1 MTRCDK
7 AEALRQSRCT
17 AIKQRHCGKAVVLQ
31 QSGRGITEEASMTEE
46 VYLGIDTSCYTTS
59 LFFMD
64 SEGHAAAEARRILKV
79 KPGGCGLQQSEML
92 YQHTRNLPELME
104 AAAQGRR
111 FSVRGIGVSARPRPR
126 EDSYMPAFLAGLGF
140 ARSLAA
146 LYGIPLWQISHQENH
161 LEAALWSANGPD
173 ADRFLF
179 LHASGGTTDL
189 LLAEKEN
196 SAYKLTEIGGSLD
209 LHAGQFVDRVGV
221 ALGLG
226 FPAGPA
232 LEQMAEQH
240 TEIIEIPVSV
250 RKTKASLS
258 GPCTWVLR
266 KIETSKKEAAD
277 LNRAD
282 SVNATEGNTATATP
296 FADPKQ
302 KAEATEAV
310 SAPNL
315 AAGVQ
320 WGLAETFVRMIRNGA
335 AEHHVKHAI
344 LAGGVCANRWIRN
357 HIVEKLAKRGIRV
370 WMPDNRYSG
379 DNASGCAAYARRQG
393 EHHG

>member
-1 MTRCDK
+1 M
-7 AEALRQSRCT
+7 
-17 AIKQRHCGKAVVLQ
+17 KQRYCGKADALL
-31 QSGRGITEEASMTEE
+31 RKKHSMTEE

-64 SEGHAAAEARRILKV
+64 REGHAAAETRRILKV

-104 AAAQGRR
+104 EAARGHS
-111 FSVRGIGVSARPRPR
+111 FTVRGIGVSARPRPR

-196 SAYKLTEIGGSLD
+196 AAYRLTEIGGSLD

-221 ALGLG
+221 AMGLD

-232 LEQMAEQH
+232 LEQLAEQH
-240 TEIIEIPVSV
+240 TEIPEIPVSV
-250 RKTKASLS
+250 HKTKVSLS

-266 KIETSKKEAAD
+266 AIEKAKPETEESPIAA
-277 LNRAD
+277 A
-282 SVNATEGNTATATP
+282 
-296 FADPKQ
+296 
-302 KAEATEAV
+302 
-310 SAPNL
+310 NL

-335 AEHHVKHAI
+335 AEHNVKHVI

-393 EHHG
+393 EGQR

>member
-1 MTRCDK
+1 
-7 AEALRQSRCT
+7 
-17 AIKQRHCGKAVVLQ
+17 
-31 QSGRGITEEASMTEE
+31 MTEE

-64 SEGHAAAEARRILKV
+64 REGHAAAETRRILKV

-104 AAAQGRR
+104 EAARGHR
-111 FSVRGIGVSARPRPR
+111 FIVRGIGVSARPRPR

-196 SAYKLTEIGGSLD
+196 AAYRLTEIGGSLD

-221 ALGLG
+221 ALGLD

-232 LEQMAEQH
+232 LEQLAEQH
-240 TEIIEIPVSV
+240 TEIPEIPVSV
-250 RKTKASLS
+250 HKTKVSLS

-266 KIETSKKEAAD
+266 AIEKAKPETEESPIAA
-277 LNRAD
+277 A
-282 SVNATEGNTATATP
+282 
-296 FADPKQ
+296 
-302 KAEATEAV
+302 
-310 SAPNL
+310 NL

-335 AEHHVKHAI
+335 AEHNVKHVI

-357 HIVEKLAKRGIRV
+357 HIVEKLAKRNIRV

-379 DNASGCAAYARRQG
+379 DNASGCAAYAQRQG
-393 EHHG
+393 EG

>member
-1 MTRCDK
+1 
-7 AEALRQSRCT
+7 
-17 AIKQRHCGKAVVLQ
+17 
-31 QSGRGITEEASMTEE
+31 MTEE

-64 SEGHAAAEARRILKV
+64 REGHAAAETRRILKV

-104 AAAQGRR
+104 EAARGHS
-111 FSVRGIGVSARPRPR
+111 FTVRGIGVSARPRPR

-196 SAYKLTEIGGSLD
+196 AAYRLTEIGGSLD

-232 LEQMAEQH
+232 LEQLAEQH
-240 TEIIEIPVSV
+240 TEIPEIPVSV
-250 RKTKASLS
+250 HKTKVSLS

-266 KIETSKKEAAD
+266 AIEKAKPETEESPIAA
-277 LNRAD
+277 A
-282 SVNATEGNTATATP
+282 
-296 FADPKQ
+296 
-302 KAEATEAV
+302 
-310 SAPNL
+310 NL

-335 AEHHVKHAI
+335 AEHHVKHVI

-357 HIVEKLAKRGIRV
+357 HIVEKLAKRGIQV

-379 DNASGCAAYARRQG
+379 DNASGCAAYAQRQG
-393 EHHG
+393 EGQH

>member
-1 MTRCDK
+1 M
-7 AEALRQSRCT
+7 
-17 AIKQRHCGKAVVLQ
+17 KQRYCGKADALL
-31 QSGRGITEEASMTEE
+31 RKKHSMTEE

-64 SEGHAAAEARRILKV
+64 REGQVAAEARRILKV

-104 AAAQGRR
+104 EAARGHS
-111 FSVRGIGVSARPRPR
+111 FTVRGIGVSARPRPR

-196 SAYKLTEIGGSLD
+196 AAYRLTEIGGSLD

-232 LEQMAEQH
+232 LEQLAEQH
-240 TEIIEIPVSV
+240 TEIPEIPVSV
-250 RKTKASLS
+250 HKTKVSLS

-266 KIETSKKEAAD
+266 AIEKAKPETEESPIAA
-277 LNRAD
+277 A
-282 SVNATEGNTATATP
+282 
-296 FADPKQ
+296 
-302 KAEATEAV
+302 
-310 SAPNL
+310 NL

-335 AEHHVKHAI
+335 AEHHVKHVI

-393 EHHG
+393 EGQR

>member
-1 MTRCDK
+1 M
-7 AEALRQSRCT
+7 
-17 AIKQRHCGKAVVLQ
+17 KQRYCGKADALL
-31 QSGRGITEEASMTEE
+31 RKKHSMTEE

-64 SEGHAAAEARRILKV
+64 REGQVAAEARRILKV

-104 AAAQGRR
+104 EAARGHS
-111 FSVRGIGVSARPRPR
+111 FTVRGIGVSARPRPR

-196 SAYKLTEIGGSLD
+196 AAYRLTEIGGSLD

-232 LEQMAEQH
+232 LEQLAEQH
-240 TEIIEIPVSV
+240 TEIPEIPVSV
-250 RKTKASLS
+250 HKTKVSLS

-266 KIETSKKEAAD
+266 AIGKAKPETEESPIAA
-277 LNRAD
+277 A
-282 SVNATEGNTATATP
+282 
-296 FADPKQ
+296 
-302 KAEATEAV
+302 
-310 SAPNL
+310 NL

-320 WGLAETFVRMIRNGA
+320 WGLVETFVRMIRNGA
-335 AEHHVKHAI
+335 AEHNVKHVI

-357 HIVEKLAKRGIRV
+357 HIVEKLAKRNIRV

>member
-1 MTRCDK
+1 
-7 AEALRQSRCT
+7 
-17 AIKQRHCGKAVVLQ
+17 
-31 QSGRGITEEASMTEE
+31 MTEE

-64 SEGHAAAEARRILKV
+64 REGHAAAETRRILKV

-104 AAAQGRR
+104 EAARGHS
-111 FSVRGIGVSARPRPR
+111 FTVRGIGVSARPRPR

-196 SAYKLTEIGGSLD
+196 AAYRLTEIGGSLD

-232 LEQMAEQH
+232 LEQLAEQH
-240 TEIIEIPVSV
+240 TEIPEIPVSV
-250 RKTKASLS
+250 HKTKVSLS

-266 KIETSKKEAAD
+266 AIGKAKPETEESPIAA
-277 LNRAD
+277 A
-282 SVNATEGNTATATP
+282 
-296 FADPKQ
+296 
-302 KAEATEAV
+302 
-310 SAPNL
+310 NL

-320 WGLAETFVRMIRNGA
+320 WGLVETFVRMIRNGA
-335 AEHHVKHAI
+335 AEHHVKHVI

-379 DNASGCAAYARRQG
+379 DNASGCAAYAQRQG
-393 EHHG
+393 EGQH

>member
-1 MTRCDK
+1 
-7 AEALRQSRCT
+7 
-17 AIKQRHCGKAVVLQ
+17 
-31 QSGRGITEEASMTEE
+31 MTEE

-64 SEGHAAAEARRILKV
+64 REGHAAAEARRILKV

-104 AAAQGRR
+104 EAAQGHS
-111 FSVRGIGVSARPRPR
+111 FTVRGIGVSARPRPR

-161 LEAALWSANGPD
+161 LEAAIWSANGPD

-189 LLAEKEN
+189 LLAEKED
-196 SAYKLTEIGGSLD
+196 SHYKLTEIGGSLD

-232 LEQMAEQH
+232 LEQLAEQH
-240 TEIIEIPVSV
+240 REIPEIPVSV
-250 RKTKASLS
+250 HKTKVSLS

-266 KIETSKKEAAD
+266 AIEKAKQQTEESQTAA
-277 LNRAD
+277 A
-282 SVNATEGNTATATP
+282 
-296 FADPKQ
+296 
-302 KAEATEAV
+302 
-310 SAPNL
+310 NL

-335 AEHHVKHAI
+335 AEHNVKNVI

-393 EHHG
+393 EGEN

>member
-1 MTRCDK
+1 M
-7 AEALRQSRCT
+7 AEA
-17 AIKQRHCGKAVVLQ
+17 
-31 QSGRGITEEASMTEE
+31 

-64 SEGHAAAEARRILKV
+64 RQGQPVAEVRRILKV

-104 AAAQGRR
+104 EAVREHN
-111 FSVRGIGVSARPRPR
+111 FSLLGIGVSSKPRSR
-126 EDSYMPAFLAGLGF
+126 EDSYMPAFLAGSGF
-140 ARSLAA
+140 ARSLSA
-146 LYGIPLWQISHQENH
+146 LYRIPLWQISHQENH
-161 LEAALWSANGPD
+161 LEAAVWSAKGPV

-189 LLAEKEN
+189 LLVEKSAKDIARIEREEADDAAKAEKIIVD
-196 SAYKLTEIGGSLD
+196 KLSKQTVSNFILSVIGSSSD
-209 LHAGQFVDRVGV
+209 LHAGQFVDRAGI
-221 ALGLG
+221 ALGLS

-232 LEQMAEQH
+232 LEKLASQH
-240 TEIIEIPVSV
+240 TEIPEIPVSV
-250 RKTKASLS
+250 HKTEVSFS

-266 KIETSKKEAAD
+266 AIQD
-277 LNRAD
+277 LGP
-282 SVNATEGNTATATP
+282 SE
-296 FADPKQ
+296 
-302 KAEATEAV
+302 
-310 SAPNL
+310 SANM

-335 AEHHVKHAI
+335 AEYNVKDVI

-357 HIVEKLAKRGIRV
+357 HIEEKLTKRSIRV
-370 WMPDNRYSG
+370 WMPENRYSG

-393 EHHG
+393 EGLN

>member
-1 MTRCDK
+1 
-7 AEALRQSRCT
+7 
-17 AIKQRHCGKAVVLQ
+17 
-31 QSGRGITEEASMTEE
+31 MTEE

-64 SEGHAAAEARRILKV
+64 RQGQKAAEARRILKV

-104 AAAQGRR
+104 EAAQGHK
-111 FSVRGIGVSARPRPR
+111 FTVKGIGVSAKPRPR

-146 LYGIPLWQISHQENH
+146 LYHIPLWQISHQENH
-161 LEAALWSANGPD
+161 LEAAVWSAQGPD

-189 LLAEKEN
+189 LLVEKRVL
-196 SAYKLTEIGGSLD
+196 KEIGCSLD

-232 LEQMAEQH
+232 LEQLALQH
-240 TEIIEIPVSV
+240 TEIPDIPVSV
-250 RKTKASLS
+250 HKTEVSFS

-266 KIETSKKEAAD
+266 QIEKCVTANKDTISTDLHCEAASQH
-277 LNRAD
+277 N
-282 SVNATEGNTATATP
+282 V
-296 FADPKQ
+296 
-302 KAEATEAV
+302 KA
-310 SAPNL
+310 NI

-320 WGLAETFVRMIRNGA
+320 WGLAETFVRMLRNGA
-335 AEHHVKHAI
+335 AEYHVKDVI

-357 HIVEKLAKRGIRV
+357 HIEDKLAKRQIRV

-379 DNASGCAAYARRQG
+379 PSYPSFHCNYL
-393 EHHG
+393 

>member
-1 MTRCDK
+1 
-7 AEALRQSRCT
+7 
-17 AIKQRHCGKAVVLQ
+17 
-31 QSGRGITEEASMTEE
+31 MTEA

-64 SEGHAAAEARRILKV
+64 RQGQPVAEARRILKV

-92 YQHTRNLPELME
+92 YQHTRNLPELMKE
-104 AAAQGRR
+104 AVQEHD
-111 FSVRGIGVSARPRPR
+111 FTLLGIAVSSQPRPR
-126 EDSYMPAFLAGLGF
+126 LGSYMPAFLAGLGF

-146 LYGIPLWQISHQENH
+146 LCHIPLWQISHQENH
-161 LEAALWSANGPD
+161 LEAAVWSAKGPE

-189 LLAEKEN
+189 LLVEKGFIKGAVRVEKEDKVEAVKDERKIVGEFSEQRTGN
-196 SAYKLTEIGGSLD
+196 FILTEIGGSSD

-232 LEQMAEQH
+232 LEKLAEQH
-240 TEIIEIPVSV
+240 TEIIDIPVSV
-250 RKTKASLS
+250 HKTQVSFS

-266 KIETSKKEAAD
+266 AIENLKLNEAAF
-277 LNRAD
+277 NQVA
-282 SVNATEGNTATATP
+282 SANITTQNATVTP
-296 FADPKQ
+296 QLFSGTRPA
-302 KAEATEAV
+302 
-310 SAPNL
+310 NL

-335 AEHHVKHAI
+335 VEYDVKDVV

-357 HIVEKLAKRGIRV
+357 HIEEKLARRQIRA
-370 WMPDNRYSG
+370 WMPKNCYSV

-393 EHHG
+393 EGKD

>member
-1 MTRCDK
+1 MT
-7 AEALRQSRCT
+7 
-17 AIKQRHCGKAVVLQ
+17 
-31 QSGRGITEEASMTEE
+31 E

-64 SEGHAAAEARRILKV
+64 RQGEKVAEARRILKV

-92 YQHTRNLPELME
+92 YQHIRNLPELME
-104 AAAQGRR
+104 EAMQEQD
-111 FSVRGIGVSARPRPR
+111 FSLLGIGVSAKPRPR

-146 LYGIPLWQISHQENH
+146 LHHIPLWQISHQENH
-161 LEAALWSANGPD
+161 LEAAMWSAKGPD

-189 LLAEKEN
+189 LLAEKN
-196 SAYKLTEIGGSLD
+196 VSKSATTDKKIKVYAAAEKKFDVAEIATEKSKFVSNYTLKEIGCSLD
-209 LHAGQFVDRVGV
+209 LHAGQFVDRAGV

-232 LEQMAEQH
+232 LEQLAAQH

-250 RKTKASLS
+250 HKTEVSFS

-266 KIETSKKEAAD
+266 KIEQCLAAKTEKEFAA
-277 LNRAD
+277 NI
-282 SVNATEGNTATATP
+282 
-296 FADPKQ
+296 
-302 KAEATEAV
+302 
-310 SAPNL
+310 

-320 WGLAETFVRMIRNGA
+320 WGLAETFVRMLRNGA
-335 AEHHVKHAI
+335 AAYYVNDVI
-344 LAGGVCANRWIRN
+344 LAGGVCANRWIRTY
-357 HIVEKLAKRGIRV
+357 VEEKLAKRKIRV

-379 DNASGCAAYARRQG
+379 DNAAGCAAYARRQS
-393 EHHG
+393 ES

>member
-1 MTRCDK
+1 
-7 AEALRQSRCT
+7 
-17 AIKQRHCGKAVVLQ
+17 
-31 QSGRGITEEASMTEE
+31 MTEE

-64 SEGHAAAEARRILKV
+64 KEGQAAAETRRILKV

-104 AAAQGRR
+104 EAARDGRSRTGAQFHRTGHRRIRPSPPAGRLLYA
-111 FSVRGIGVSARPRPR
+111 GVPGR
-126 EDSYMPAFLAGLGF
+126 AGLCPVAG
-140 ARSLAA
+140 S

-196 SAYKLTEIGGSLD
+196 AAYRLTEIGGSLD

-232 LEQMAEQH
+232 LEQLAEQH
-240 TEIIEIPVSV
+240 TEIPEIPVSV
-250 RKTKASLS
+250 HKTKVSLS

-266 KIETSKKEAAD
+266 AIEKAKPETEESPIAA
-277 LNRAD
+277 A
-282 SVNATEGNTATATP
+282 
-296 FADPKQ
+296 
-302 KAEATEAV
+302 
-310 SAPNL
+310 NL

-335 AEHHVKHAI
+335 AEHHVKHVI

-379 DNASGCAAYARRQG
+379 DNASGCAAYAQRQG
-393 EHHG
+393 EGQH

>member
-1 MTRCDK
+1 M
-7 AEALRQSRCT
+7 
-17 AIKQRHCGKAVVLQ
+17 KQRYCGKADALL
-31 QSGRGITEEASMTEE
+31 RKKHSMTEE

-64 SEGHAAAEARRILKV
+64 REGQVAAEARRILKV

-104 AAAQGRR
+104 EAARGHS
-111 FSVRGIGVSARPRPR
+111 FTVRGIGVSARPRPR

-196 SAYKLTEIGGSLD
+196 AAYRLTEIGGSLD

-232 LEQMAEQH
+232 LEQLAEQH
-240 TEIIEIPVSV
+240 TEIPEIPVSV
-250 RKTKASLS
+250 HKTKVSLS

-266 KIETSKKEAAD
+266 AIEKAKPETEESPIAA
-277 LNRAD
+277 A
-282 SVNATEGNTATATP
+282 
-296 FADPKQ
+296 
-302 KAEATEAV
+302 
-310 SAPNL
+310 NL

-335 AEHHVKHAI
+335 AEHHVKHVI

-393 EHHG
+393 EGQH

>member
-1 MTRCDK
+1 M
-7 AEALRQSRCT
+7 
-17 AIKQRHCGKAVVLQ
+17 KQRYCGKADALL
-31 QSGRGITEEASMTEE
+31 RKKHSMTEE

-64 SEGHAAAEARRILKV
+64 REGQVAAEARRILKV

-104 AAAQGRR
+104 EAARGHS
-111 FSVRGIGVSARPRPR
+111 FTVRGIGVSARPRPR

-196 SAYKLTEIGGSLD
+196 AAYRLTEIGGSLD

-232 LEQMAEQH
+232 LEQLAEQH
-240 TEIIEIPVSV
+240 TEIPEIPVSV
-250 RKTKASLS
+250 HKTKVSLS

-266 KIETSKKEAAD
+266 AIGKAKPETEESPIAA
-277 LNRAD
+277 A
-282 SVNATEGNTATATP
+282 
-296 FADPKQ
+296 
-302 KAEATEAV
+302 
-310 SAPNL
+310 NL

-335 AEHHVKHAI
+335 AEHHVKHVI

-393 EHHG
+393 EGQH